1 MAIKVLNSLSKKK
14 EKFQSIKEN
23 RVSIYLCGP
32 TVYDQPHLG
41 HLRSAYDFDV
51 IRRYFLFSGYEVLFL
66 RNVTD
71 IDDKIIDKA
80 RSLSSKGLKESTR
93 EIADKYYKAYDLWM
107 TKFGILPPDIEP
119 WATDHIAQMQEM
131 IQKLIDRDYAYMSD
145 GDVYFNIKKFKN
157 YGNLSHRSVED
168 IISGVRVEPGDK
180 KRDPLDFAL
189 WKKVKEGEPFWE
201 SPWGEGRPGWH
212 IECSAMSTCYLGDTF
227 DIHAGGRDLIFPHHE
242 NEIAQAEA
250 ATGERFAN
258 YWLHNGMLTIDA
270 QKMAK
275 SLGNFITIED
285 VLGKYHPDV
294 IKMFFLSTNYSSPI
308 DFSWQR
314 LDGLKSVKSSF
325 DSFFS
330 KLRVIRNIEH
340 LKSEVKSEKE
350 CFAFDSQIDGLVSK
364 FKDAMDDDFNTAL
377 AFGVL
382 NEMLSLGNK
391 VYDDKEL
398 EFSSKAILL
407 IRIKNFV
414 LKLSKI
420 FGLFEDLDSGL
431 DGYKQAVDLLIK
443 IRDELR
449 DSKLYQLADKIRG
462 YLEDIGIVL
471 EDGASRSSWR
481 KV

>member
-1 MAIKVLNSLSKKK
+1 
-14 EKFQSIKEN
+14 
-23 RVSIYLCGP
+23 
-32 TVYDQPHLG
+32 
-41 HLRSAYDFDV
+41 
-51 IRRYFLFSGYEVLFL
+51 
-66 RNVTD
+66 
-71 IDDKIIDKA
+71 
-80 RSLSSKGLKESTR
+80 
-93 EIADKYYKAYDLWM
+93 
-107 TKFGILPPDIEP
+107 
-119 WATDHIAQMQEM
+119 
-131 IQKLIDRDYAYMSD
+131 
-145 GDVYFNIKKFKN
+145 
-157 YGNLSHRSVED
+157 
-168 IISGVRVEPGDK
+168 
-180 KRDPLDFAL
+180 
-189 WKKVKEGEPFWE
+189 
-201 SPWGEGRPGWH
+201 
-212 IECSAMSTCYLGDTF
+212 MSTCYLGDTF